1 MCEPSARPICLYGVF
16 HVCHGPICPD
26 RRHVRVPTLVPKC
39 LSWYYK
45 RAESTLAL
53 SHPLTTN
60 RCSSTPPQTCVQIV
74 TLSLPSPDTCV
85 SACLRSNSPEQ
96 PDQPCLHAVCSVCVC
111 VCTNVCVR
119 VHMCVYAH
127 TRVNSYLAGIPL
139 RFSLKHSWPPHIG
152 ARCLMPTLYCDCRKL
167 ILMYVR
173 HDQSTEAPMHTSTQ
187 AHTYTR
193 LHHM

>member
-45 RAESTLAL
+45 RAGSTLAL

-96 PDQPCLHAVCSVCVC
+96 PDQPCLHAGACSVCACVCVC
-111 VCTNVCVR
+111 VRMRPLRPLPCVCSPSLEGLAVVRSSSTCTPP
-119 VHMCVYAH
+119 AH
-127 TRVNSYLAGIPL
+127 THTHTTAHRTLLTHAMV
-139 RFSLKHSWPPHIG
+139 HSAQW
-152 ARCLMPTLYCDCRKL
+152 
-167 ILMYVR
+167 
-173 HDQSTEAPMHTSTQ
+173 Q
-187 AHTYTR
+187 AQA
-193 LHHM
+193 